1 MKKLF
6 LLGVVLA
13 FTLATAIA
21 QPSGRKP
28 VPAEQRVENRLNR
41 LQKELDLNNAQTK
54 ALYADLLRIEQ
65 ARDAAREQQ
74 MSGKGKNR
82 ELTLEADSL
91 IKKQLTDEQL
101 KKYEALKAE
110 RKANVRQQRQEN
122 RQQAPRQVE

>member
-6 LLGVVLA
+6 LLGLMFA

-41 LQKELDLNNAQTK
+41 LQKELDLNKAQTK
-54 ALYADLLRIEQ
+54 VLYADLLRIEQ
-65 ARDAAREQQ
+65 ARDASREQQ
-74 MSGKGKNR
+74 LSGKGKNR
-82 ELTLEADSL
+82 ELALEADSL

-101 KKYEALKAE
+101 KKYDALKAE
-110 RKANVRQQRQEN
+110 
-122 RQQAPRQVE
+122 

>member
-1 MKKLF
+1 M
-6 LLGVVLA
+6 
-13 FTLATAIA
+13 
-21 QPSGRKP
+21 
-28 VPAEQRVENRLNR
+28 PAEQRVENRLNR
-41 LQKELDLNNAQTK
+41 LQKELDLNKAQTK

-65 ARDAAREQQ
+65 ARDVAREQQ